1 LKLIEINI
9 WRSVTLS
16 YQGVTKI
23 SNFTLDPFITDRIDI
38 SNTVESAG
46 EFRVAA
52 AATADVL
59 FC

>member
-23 SNFTLDPFITDRIDI
+23 SNFTFDPFITDRIDI
-38 SNTVESAG
+38 SNTVENAD